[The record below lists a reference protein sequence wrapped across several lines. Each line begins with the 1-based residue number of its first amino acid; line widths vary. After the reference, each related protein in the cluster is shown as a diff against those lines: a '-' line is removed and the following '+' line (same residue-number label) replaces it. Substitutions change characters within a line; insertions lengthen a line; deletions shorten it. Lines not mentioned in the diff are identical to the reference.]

1 MEFVDG
7 GKQIFFQGDP
17 HSVDVKLSK
26 SGLRRLIARGVP
38 NYFFHLRSE
47 DPTSEEVKLWFEMIE
62 VLKELDDVF
71 EEPQKF
77 PQYQTTNQ

>member
-1 MEFVDG
+1 MVGQIGSSYTTDHKELTMEFVDG

-47 DPTSEEVKLWFEMIE
+47 DPTSEEVKPWFEMIE
-62 VLKELDDVF
+62 VL
-71 EEPQKF
+71 
-77 PQYQTTNQ
+77 